1 MAQQKPGTKKQ
12 TDGSS
17 ALRNSGSAV
26 AADGAEPSHSDRRS
40 KPATAPLAAG
50 LHLVATP
57 IGNAADIT
65 LRALD
70 ALRAADLVVCED
82 TRVTSKLLAIHGIK
96 ASLLSYH
103 EHNAEKVRPGLIK
116 RLKDGERVAMVSDAG
131 TPLVSDPGY
140 KLIRDCLDEGVAF
153 TTLPGPSAVLAS
165 LVLSGLPTD
174 RFLFAGF
181 PPSKGGARR
190 RFMEQVAGVPATLIF
205 LESAKRL
212 GASLADMAAVLGD
225 REAAVARELTKKFEE
240 VRRGSLADLAVHYA
254 EAGPPK
260 GEVSVVVGPPPE
272 AAAVT
277 EEDLDELLRAAL
289 KSQSIKDAAAGVA
302 AATGLPKRRVY
313 ARALELKD
321 GGG

>member
-1 MAQQKPGTKKQ
+1 M
-12 TDGSS
+12 
-17 ALRNSGSAV
+17 
-26 AADGAEPSHSDRRS
+26 
-40 KPATAPLAAG
+40 
-50 LHLVATP
+50 ATP

-153 TTLPGPSAVLAS
+153 TALPGPSAVLAS

-212 GASLADMAAVLGD
+212 AASLADMAAVLGD

-240 VRRGSLADLAVHYA
+240 VRRGSLADLAAHYA